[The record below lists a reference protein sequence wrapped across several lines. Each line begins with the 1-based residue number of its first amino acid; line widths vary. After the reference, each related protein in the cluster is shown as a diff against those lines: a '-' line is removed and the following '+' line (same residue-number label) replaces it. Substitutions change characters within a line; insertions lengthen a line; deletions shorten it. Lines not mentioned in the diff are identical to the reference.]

1 MDLANLSWLAFAA
14 YGIHILEEY
23 SFDWRN
29 WARAV
34 IGLPVEWTDFYLT
47 NALVLVIGI
56 AQAELAPALALAP
69 LAFAALMLINATFF
83 HVLPFICTRGRFS
96 PGIVT
101 AIFIFYPLGIGE
113 FAKATAERRLSFGIA
128 IGAFAIGAAL
138 MAYPIV
144 MLNLKARP
152 YFRQI

>member
-1 MDLANLSWLAFAA
+1 M
-14 YGIHILEEY
+14 
-23 SFDWRN
+23 
-29 WARAV
+29 
-34 IGLPVEWTDFYLT
+34 EWTDFYLT
-47 NALVLVIGI
+47 NALVLIIGI

-83 HVLPFICTRGRFS
+83 HVLPFIRTRGRFS

-128 IGAFAIGAAL
+128 IGAFAIGARLDGIPYRHAEPESTAL
-138 MAYPIV
+138 LSSN
-144 MLNLKARP
+144 LNLDLYNCSAGYNKHGIVTYR
-152 YFRQI
+152 R